1 MTLTAR
7 PTKRSDLPVLAKILN
22 HTIRMGGTT
31 AHEDEMS
38 VEDLQQHYFD
48 APEIVTTVLNDET
61 PIGFQAV
68 FATDEGLA
76 IGSFTD
82 QRNPVRGAGAVMF
95 AATKAAAIESGK
107 YKWIDAK
114 IRADNVPGLAYYS
127 KMGFEDFTVDEG
139 VPLKDGTPM
148 DRITKRLML

>member
-1 MTLTAR
+1 MTLRAR
-7 PTKRSDLPVLAKILN
+7 PTIDADVPALHALFS
-22 HTIRMGGTT
+22 HTVATGGTT
-31 AHEDEMS
+31 AHEDDW
-38 VEDLQQHYFD
+38 DLPTFKAYYVDDPTF
-48 APEIVTTVLNDET
+48 VMTVLDDDT

-68 FATDEGLA
+68 FADGEGLS

-82 QRNPVRGAGAVMF
+82 QRNPVRGAGAVLF
-95 AATKAAAIESGK
+95 EATRKAAKEAG

-127 KMGFEDFTVDEG
+127 EMGFVDFKVDKD
-139 VPLKDGTPM
+139 VPLNDGTPV